1 MSWMQTPHCYNNCGF
16 MEKEARARY
25 PSERSFVVR
34 RVFQTKVCVCGVAGR
49 WDVLRRDSAYQRE
62 CDGVSKD
69 RVFPS
74 GETAAMYNV
83 MGVLKI
89 RVCREMP

>member
-1 MSWMQTPHCYNNCGF
+1 MCVVWLGGGMSLGDAH
-16 MEKEARARY
+16 
-25 PSERSFVVR
+25 
-34 RVFQTKVCVCGVAGR
+34 
-49 WDVLRRDSAYQRE
+49 QRE
-62 CDGVSKD
+62 YDGVSKD

-83 MGVLKI
+83 TGILEI